1 MHKKGKVYLVGA
13 GPGRADLI
21 TLRGIACLKMADC
34 VIYDKL
40 VNPALL
46 AYAGAQAEKMPVPKR
61 VYAGSVSQDTI
72 NELLVT
78 RALAGKTVVRLKGGD
93 PCMFGRV
100 AEEMRALQEHGIDFE
115 IVPGITSG
123 IAAGA
128 YSGIMIT
135 DRDLSSQV
143 VFITGH
149 EADGKEASGVDWE
162 LLARIRATL
171 VFYMGIGN
179 LPVIVDNLVQHGLDP
194 DTPGAVVANA
204 TWPTQKTVTAP
215 VASLVQQCAQ
225 EDIEPPAIIIIGRGA
240 AKQRAFAWFTA
251 LPLCGQ
257 SILVTRDRQG
267 NMDFSQ
273 RIIEAGGNPIAL
285 ETIALRPITDTAAF
299 VQCLAGLGDF
309 HWIVFTSANGVR
321 IFFQALERL
330 GRDAR
335 VFGKARIAAV
345 GPATAGALNSYAI
358 APDFVPR
365 VFTTVQLGLELV
377 DHTNLHEKSVLL
389 LRSKKADTQVVELL
403 EKAGARVVQTPLYA
417 VESVKADCEE
427 LMAAMDQGHLHW
439 ITFASPSAVS
449 SFCEQIPLDRV
460 KKAKVRIASIGP
472 VTSQRC
478 RDLGLGI
485 DVEASTHTLDG
496 LLDAIK
502 EALA

>member
-21 TLRGIACLKMADC
+21 TLRGITCLRMADC

-40 VNPALL
+40 ANPALL

-61 VYAGSVSQDTI
+61 VHAGSVSQDTI
-72 NELLVT
+72 NALLVT

-100 AEEMRALQEHGIDFE
+100 AEELRALQEHGIDFE

-123 IAAGA
+123 MAAGA
-128 YSGIMIT
+128 YSGIIIT

-149 EADGKEASGVDWE
+149 EADGKEASGIDWD

-179 LPVIVDNLVQHGLDP
+179 LAGIIDNLVQRGLDP
-194 DTPGAVVANA
+194 NMPGAVVANA
-204 TWPTQKTVTAP
+204 TWPIQKTVMAP
-215 VASLVQQCAQ
+215 VAKLVQQCAQ
-225 EDIEPPAIIIIGRGA
+225 EAIEPPAIIIIGRGA
-240 AKQRAFAWFTA
+240 AQERAFAWFTA
-251 LPLCGQ
+251 QPLCGQ
-257 SILVTRDRQG
+257 LILVTRDAQG
-267 NMDFSQ
+267 NRDFAQ
-273 RIIEAGGNPIAL
+273 RIIEAGGNPMAL
-285 ETIALRPITDTAAF
+285 ETIALRPLTDTASF
-299 VQCLAGLGDF
+299 VQCLTELGDF

-330 GRDAR
+330 GKDAR

-345 GPATAGALNSYAI
+345 GPGTAGALNSYAI
-358 APDFVPR
+358 TPDFVPR
-365 VFTTVQLGLELV
+365 VFTTVRLGLELV
-377 DHTNLHEKSVLL
+377 DHTNLHDKSVLL
-389 LRSKKADTQVVELL
+389 LRSQQADTQVVDLL
-403 EKAGARVVQTPLYA
+403 EKAGARVVQIPLYA
-417 VESVKADCEE
+417 VEPVQADCEE
-427 LMAAMDQGHLHW
+427 VMAAMEQGQIHW

-460 KKAKVRIASIGP
+460 KKARVRIASIGP

-478 RDLGLGI
+478 RDLGLSV
-485 DVEASTHTLDG
+485 DVEASTHTFDG

-502 EALA
+502 EALV